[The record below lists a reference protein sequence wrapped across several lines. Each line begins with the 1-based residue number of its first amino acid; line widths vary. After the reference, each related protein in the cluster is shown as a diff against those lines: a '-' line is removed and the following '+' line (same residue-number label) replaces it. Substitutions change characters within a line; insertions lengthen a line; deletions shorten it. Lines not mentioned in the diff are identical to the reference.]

1 MRIKGRAS
9 SAAQQP
15 ILPTRYSKREATVKR
30 DFLHVDDLSTAEI
43 WQVLEMT
50 RDIKAKLG
58 RRENFKPFRDHSL
71 AMIFA
76 KPSARTRVSFE
87 TGFYRMG
94 GHAVYL
100 TPQDIDLGKREA
112 VKDIAR
118 VFSRYNDLIM
128 ARLFEHAHI
137 LELAQYASVPV
148 INALT
153 DYNHPCQIMADIFTI
168 WEKRGHLDD
177 LKVVYV
183 GDGNNIVHSWL
194 RLATRLPM
202 EFVCACPEIYSPD
215 PATVD
220 LARQAGGSRIV
231 IVHDPLVAVRNADV
245 VYTDVWASMG
255 KKHEFEERK
264 RHFAGFQINEAM
276 MAAAGSKA
284 YFMHCLPAQ
293 RDVEVTDAVM
303 ESPASIVFD
312 QAENRMHVQNAIM
325 LFLTGHHKNRE

>member
-1 MRIKGRAS
+1 
-9 SAAQQP
+9 
-15 ILPTRYSKREATVKR
+15 VKR
-30 DFLHVDDLSTAEI
+30 DFLHVDDLSTEEI

-50 RDIKAKLG
+50 RDIKAKIG
-58 RRENFKPFRDHSL
+58 RREDFQPFRNHSL

-87 TGFYRMG
+87 TGFYRLG

-128 ARLFEHAHI
+128 ARLFDHAHI
-137 LELAQYASVPV
+137 LELAEYASVPV

-202 EFVCACPEIYSPD
+202 EFVCACPENYSPD
-215 PATVD
+215 SATIE
-220 LARQAGGSRIV
+220 LARQAGCSRIA
-231 IVHDPLVAVRNADV
+231 IEQDPLRAVRNADV

-264 RHFAGFQINEAM
+264 RHFTGFQVNEAM
-276 MAAAGSKA
+276 MAAAGPGA

-312 QAENRMHVQNAIM
+312 EAENRMHVQNAIM
-325 LFLTGHHKNRE
+325 LFLAGKFKRKA